1 MNTNVTDVTCILN
14 ELSDSVAKIDDSEIK
29 TSNNPVSELLP
40 AHWLEDKDD
49 YIKCYCQWYLALNS
63 LRILSR
69 DLICSRERFEQLP

>member
-40 AHWLEDKDD
+40 AHWLEDRDD
-49 YIKCYCQWYLALNS
+49 YIKCYCQWYLDLNS
-63 LRILSR
+63 LGLKDTAEGFNLFPGKI
-69 DLICSRERFEQLP
+69 